1 MFIAMK
7 KSLVLFMLM
16 LINLGVNAQSDTFK
30 VKDDSFHKVDGCITI
45 PVHYDINEYPMAL
58 LKIIPENINEQERAR
73 LYFEGNLATF
83 IEVEQNIG
91 ETWVYL
97 TAEAATFLRI
107 KHPDFGVTEFW
118 FPMTLKPKQCYELVL
133 QNNVITPTQG
143 SVKPQNNFVTI
154 VADQPNAAIYIDDE
168 YVGDKEGFKSLPIGS
183 THTWKIECEL
193 YHTESGTIKVDSEEA
208 MVIEKTLRPAYGFLN
223 VDSKP
228 ETKAVVYIDNKR
240 VGETPYSSDRL
251 ASGTYKVRVMKEM
264 FKTTEETFVV
274 ADGQTTNAVLDMS
287 ANFVETTIS
296 TDALSDIYVDEQFKA
311 KGQWS
316 GRLSEGAHFIE
327 VKKDKH
333 RTVSKN
339 INLTLGKK
347 ETIMMDSPEPIY
359 GFLEISSNPIR
370 ADIYIDGQHY
380 GQTPKVISN
389 LLIGKHELKL
399 EKQGCATSINS
410 INITEGETLSI
421 NEKLQT
427 GKEISITTGQSGDKI
442 YVDDSYMGESPL
454 TLNLNY
460 GSHEVKAIRGN
471 SNTTKNI
478 EVKVNG
484 GDTEVMLTFGK
495 LVTISSSN
503 KGDDVY
509 VDGKKVGQTP
519 TTIDFSMG
527 KHEVEVRRGKLYE
540 IKTVD
545 INKDTQGTIY
555 LTPRKESLD
564 KYLDRGV
571 TFMTANFAYSIAPQ
585 TSFGLTFGHVKKFGW
600 YVSAMSNFNFTGLN
614 TIDEDFENV
623 IITGATKSTRL
634 SVMGGF
640 MARLGGPVY
649 ARVGAGYGMRVKT
662 AETISGDYVEYSNNT
677 YKGIDLSA
685 GLQLNLRN
693 ITISF
698 DAVTTNFKY
707 AEVKL
712 GVGVNFN

>member
-7 KSLVLFMLM
+7 KSLVLFLLM
-16 LINLGVNAQSDTFK
+16 LVNLSVNAQSDTFK
-30 VKDDSFHKVDGCITI
+30 VKDDSFHKVDGCVTI
-45 PVHYDINEYPMAL
+45 PTHYDVNNYPMAL
-58 LKIIPENINEQERAR
+58 LKIIPENINEQDRAK

-107 KHPDFGVTEFW
+107 KHPDFGATEFW
-118 FPMTLKPKQCYELVL
+118 FPMALKPKQCYEMVL
-133 QNNVITPTQG
+133 QYVPLVTTPG
-143 SVKPQNNFVTI
+143 HAKPQNNFVTI

-168 YVGDKEGFKSLPIGS
+168 YVGDKEGFKSLPVGS
-183 THTWKIECEL
+183 RHTWKIECEL
-193 YHTESGTIKVDSEEA
+193 YHTESGTISVDSEEA
-208 MVIEKTLRPAYGFLN
+208 IVIDKTLRPAYGFLN

-228 ETKAVVYIDNKR
+228 ESKAVVYIDNKR

-316 GRLSEGAHFIE
+316 GRLSEGSHFIE

-339 INLTLGKK
+339 ISLTLGKK

-370 ADIYIDGQHY
+370 ADIYIDGQHC

-389 LLIGKHELKL
+389 LIIGKHELKL
-399 EKQGCATSINS
+399 EKQGCATSISS
-410 INITEGETLSI
+410 IDITEGETLRI
-421 NEKLQT
+421 NETLQT

-442 YVDDSYMGESPL
+442 YADDNYMGESPL
-454 TLNLNY
+454 TVNLNY
-460 GSHEVKAIRGN
+460 GSHNIKAMRGDRN
-471 SNTTKNI
+471 ATKNI
-478 EVKVNG
+478 DVKVNG

-495 LVTISSSN
+495 LVTINSSN

-509 VDGKKVGQTP
+509 VDGKKVGQSP
-519 TTIDFSMG
+519 LQFDLSLGNHDI
-527 KHEVEVRRGKLYE
+527 EVMRGKLYD
-540 IKTVD
+540 KRNVNVT
-545 INKDTQGTIY
+545 KDTPINYTLQPSVEGY
-555 LTPRKESLD
+555 LNNGIKFLTLN
-564 KYLDRGV
+564 V
-571 TFMTANFAYSIAPQ
+571 AYSVAPQ
-585 TSFGLTFGHVKKFGW
+585 MSYGLTYGQVKKFGW
-600 YVSAMSNFNFTGLN
+600 FVSAMTNFNFRFGGDDNSELITLTG
-614 TIDEDFENV
+614 
-623 IITGATKSTRL
+623 KSSSARL
-634 SVMGGF
+634 SLMGGLV
-640 MARLGGPVY
+640 MKVAGPVY
-649 ARVGAGYGMRVKT
+649 AKLGAGYGMRVKCWE
-662 AETISGDYVEYSNNT
+662 AYNGDWYV
-677 YKGIDLSA
+677 YKGDSYKGLDLSA
-685 GLQLNLRN
+685 GLQLNTAGFTL
-693 ITISF
+693 SA
-698 DAVTTNFKY
+698 DAVTTNFKTM
-707 AEVKL
+707 EFKL
-712 GVGVNFN
+712 GIGVNFN